1 MISVEN
7 FLVEVASRVTQISSM
22 ISDMKQYTLSFEV
35 DFHGLQELALTLE
48 AMNDKIIARKIRS
61 GKSEKFE
68 ASPAKDDKK
77 IKEKEDKKANRVS
90 RGVDRAKQMMKTNEK
105 KV

>member
-7 FLVEVASRVTQISSM
+7 FLAEVSSRAIHIASM

-35 DFHGLQELALTLE
+35 DFQALQELSGNLE
-48 AMNDKIIARKIRS
+48 KMNDKYSRKLR

-68 ASPAKDDKK
+68 SSPAR
-77 IKEKEDKKANRVS
+77 EDKKANRVS
-90 RGVDRAKQMMKTNEK
+90 RGVDRAKQMIKPEK
-105 KV
+105 INNK